1 MSEVTD
7 LVMPVLQRI
16 QADLADV
23 KRVLALHSEKHDD
36 HTRRFE
42 EHSRRFDDME
52 IYIAYETGLSAQNK
66 VDLQAIRKRVEAV
79 EKRLTALEPQV

>member
-23 KRVLALHSEKHDD
+23 KRTLAQHSEKHDD

-42 EHSRRFDDME
+42 EME
-52 IYIAYETGLSAQNK
+52 IYIAYETGLSTQNK
-66 VDLQAIRKRVEAV
+66 ADLQAIKKRVKAV
-79 EKRLTALEPQV
+79 EERLGTLESQT